1 MITLGLAWI
10 DSKYKMGY
18 DLLYV
23 GTVIL
28 DFNLLSCL
36 FQQLTK

>member
-10 DSKYKMGY
+10 DSKYEMGY

-23 GTVIL
+23 GTIIL
-28 DFNLLSCL
+28 DFSLFSCL
-36 FQQLTK
+36 IQQLVK